1 LEILIL
7 GAGQVGTELSE
18 LLTNDGHNITI
29 VDTNAD
35 RLQKA
40 SSQIDLKT
48 VEGNASYPKV
58 LEQADINNIDVAV
71 AMMESDEVNIIACQM
86 IKLLNKDTK
95 TMARIRTYEYLKGKG
110 KQIVEGE
117 QGIDV
122 IISPEELITAQ
133 ICRLIENPGATQI
146 MDFAKGK
153 VSMVSVKAKEG
164 APITGHKVA
173 ELRQHIPKV
182 DTRIAAIYREDKV
195 IAPKGDDLVETGDE
209 VFFITESRDI
219 KKVISE
225 LRMKEIA
232 SKTIMIAGGGR
243 IGRRLAESLEGKFD
257 LKIIELNKD
266 RCIYLSEKLGS
277 SLVLNGD
284 SSDSALLEEENIE
297 KTDFFCS
304 VTNDDEANVMSSMLA
319 KKMGAKKSLS
329 LVNKNAYLDLISKEQ
344 IDITINPS
352 EITIGSILENLSDET
367 QLKTYSF
374 KRKGEA
380 VELIATSRNGYPGIV
395 GKQIDQIELPK
406 GCVIGAIFSENAIK
420 IAHHDTKINENDHLI
435 TFIADKKNLEEV
447 TDIICS

>member
-1 LEILIL
+1 MEILIL

-29 VDTNAD
+29 VDTEAD

-40 SSQIDLKT
+40 SSHIDLKT

-58 LEQADINNIDVAV
+58 LEQADIQNIDVAV

-86 IKLLNKDTK
+86 VKLLNSKTK

-146 MDFAKGK
+146 MDFANGK

-164 APITGHKVA
+164 APITGHKVS

-195 IAPKGDDLVETGDE
+195 IAPEGDDLVETGDE

-219 KKVISE
+219 KKVITE
-225 LRMKEIA
+225 LRMKEMT

-266 RCIYLSEKLGS
+266 RCVYLSEKLDS
-277 SLVLNGD
+277 SLVLHGD

-374 KRKGEA
+374 KKKGEA
-380 VELIATSRNGYPGIV
+380 VELIATSRNGYPGVV
-395 GKQIDQIELPK
+395 GKQIDEIELPK
-406 GCVIGAIFSENAIK
+406 GCVIGAIFSENTIK
-420 IAHHDTKINENDHLI
+420 IAHHDTKVNENDHLI

>member
-1 LEILIL
+1 MIL

-29 VDTNAD
+29 VDTEAD

-40 SSQIDLKT
+40 SSHIDLKT

-146 MDFAKGK
+146 MDFANGK

-173 ELRQHIPKV
+173 
-182 DTRIAAIYREDKV
+182 A
-195 IAPKGDDLVETGDE
+195 
-209 VFFITESRDI
+209 
-219 KKVISE
+219 
-225 LRMKEIA
+225 
-232 SKTIMIAGGGR
+232 KT
-243 IGRRLAESLEGKFD
+243 
-257 LKIIELNKD
+257 
-266 RCIYLSEKLGS
+266 
-277 SLVLNGD
+277 
-284 SSDSALLEEENIE
+284 
-297 KTDFFCS
+297 
-304 VTNDDEANVMSSMLA
+304 
-319 KKMGAKKSLS
+319 
-329 LVNKNAYLDLISKEQ
+329 AYSQ
-344 IDITINPS
+344 
-352 EITIGSILENLSDET
+352 G
-367 QLKTYSF
+367 
-374 KRKGEA
+374 
-380 VELIATSRNGYPGIV
+380 
-395 GKQIDQIELPK
+395 
-406 GCVIGAIFSENAIK
+406 
-420 IAHHDTKINENDHLI
+420 
-435 TFIADKKNLEEV
+435 
-447 TDIICS
+447 